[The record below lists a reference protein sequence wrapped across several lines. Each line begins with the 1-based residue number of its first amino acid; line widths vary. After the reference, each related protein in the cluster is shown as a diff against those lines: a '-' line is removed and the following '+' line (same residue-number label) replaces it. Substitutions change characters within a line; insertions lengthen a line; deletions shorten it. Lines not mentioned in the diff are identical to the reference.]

1 MNNDHVTGFV
11 VGVGATALAYHWY
24 FNNRE
29 RIHEF
34 LKAQELGLAA
44 EGGLGQ
50 RFKNMA
56 SSGRDGGA
64 SSLEELMAEK
74 ERLEDLL
81 AEKERRIAD
90 LRTQAAKST

>member
-1 MNNDHVTGFV
+1 MSNDHVTGFV

-34 LKAQELGLAA
+34 LKAQELGLQA

-50 RFKNMA
+50 RFKNMTA
-56 SSGRDGGA
+56 TGRDGSA

-90 LRTQAAKST
+90 LRNHSAKTS